1 MEERKERQKQTLSL
15 RLSVCLPQVSS
26 LDAAATV
33 RVWPAGPPSGQGLNL
48 STRVKLLNL
57 LNRKSSSVK

>member
-33 RVWPAGPPSGQGLNL
+33 RVWPAGPPSGQGLNG
-48 STRVKLLNL
+48 
-57 LNRKSSSVK
+57 